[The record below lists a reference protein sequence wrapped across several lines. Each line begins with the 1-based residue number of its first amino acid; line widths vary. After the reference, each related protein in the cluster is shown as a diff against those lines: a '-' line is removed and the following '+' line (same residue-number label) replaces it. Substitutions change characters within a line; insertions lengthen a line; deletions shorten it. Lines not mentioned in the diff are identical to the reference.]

1 MNFFFSGSWGFRT
14 KEEEDGVCVSDA
26 CNGTAFDIPSS
37 SLGNLF
43 LCGMAIEHFFTV
55 VCLASLA
62 AYVARD
68 GAFVAVWPSFRLR
81 QLSIADFAYANMGDS
96 QIRISGRYP
105 TWGFVPCLTEGSIF
119 VCKLR
124 DKSSLA

>member
-1 MNFFFSGSWGFRT
+1 
-14 KEEEDGVCVSDA
+14 
-26 CNGTAFDIPSS
+26 
-37 SLGNLF
+37 
-43 LCGMAIEHFFTV
+43 V

-68 GAFVAVWPSFRLR
+68 GAVVAIWSSFRLR
-81 QLSIADFAYANMGDS
+81 HLSIADFAYANMGHS

-105 TWGFVPCLTEGSIF
+105 TWALSLACLPGLRALSCLQVQGQVFPCLAWGLYP

-124 DKSSLA
+124 DKSSHAWPEGSILSAS